1 MPWQDMGLVLFR
13 GYLAVN
19 SAVGGNHQCPS
30 PQLTGE
36 KLTDGS
42 KALVSVHIK
51 MQGYSYPQI
60 WYHGF
65 SMVLTH
71 PHELALIWHT

>member
-42 KALVSVHIK
+42 KL
-51 MQGYSYPQI
+51 
-60 WYHGF
+60 WYQFTSKCRDIHTPKYGIMGF
-65 SMVLTH
+65 Q
-71 PHELALIWHT
+71 WF